1 MNSEKLSN
9 IRSFDT
15 ERGVPVTVSIQNS
28 TTSSS
33 YQLPE
38 ADLTSRQ
45 TSDRDTPRASESVQH
60 LHETYIAVTN
70 SSVLPRN
77 SSSTDA
83 DCIEVSTSVDRDSH
97 WWCWCT
103 SRVRPRQSFGVL
115 LPVLFAGLRLPGVA
129 AGWYVVAMA
138 SAQEVLN
145 GLMWATF
152 GPIAR
157 TAVCSFS
164 NTLFSGLNFNLEY
177 RISPSLLSTI
187 CL

>member
-9 IRSFDT
+9 TQIRSFDT
-15 ERGVPVTVSIQNS
+15 ERGVPFSVSIQNS

-33 YQLPE
+33 YQDYQLPK
-38 ADLTSRQ
+38 ADITSTQ
-45 TSDRDTPRASESVQH
+45 TSHRDSPRASESVQH
-60 LHETYIAVTN
+60 LHEPYIAVTN
-70 SSVLPRN
+70 SSVLPQN

-83 DCIEVSTSVDRDSH
+83 YCTDMSTSVDRDSH
-97 WWCWCT
+97 WWCWC
-103 SRVRPRQSFGVL
+103 SARVRPRQSFGVL
-115 LPVLFAGLRLPGVA
+115 LPLLFAGLRSPGVA

-164 NTLFSGLNFNLEY
+164 NT
-177 RISPSLLSTI
+177 
-187 CL
+187 